1 MDGRSNN
8 LELVK
13 EGLKFSVKK
22 STVKKKKLFQHVRVG
37 TGARAG
43 RSHLYFFD
51 HQRLENL
58 TAMSSRSPETA
69 SLIYLW
75 NCCID

>member
-22 STVKKKKLFQHVRVG
+22 STVKKKTIPTRRG
-37 TGARAG
+37 RDGGSGRAV
-43 RSHLYFFD
+43 SLVF
-51 HQRLENL
+51 L
-58 TAMSSRSPETA
+58 RSPTSREFDGYVFEK
-69 SLIYLW
+69 S
-75 NCCID
+75 

>member
-22 STVKKKKLFQHVRVG
+22 STVKKKKTIPTRQGRDG
-37 TGARAG
+37 GSGRAV
-43 RSHLYFFD
+43 SLVF
-51 HQRLENL
+51 L
-58 TAMSSRSPETA
+58 RSPTSREFDGYVFEK
-69 SLIYLW
+69 S
-75 NCCID
+75 